1 MAIYTKQLRFLL
13 GSSLQETS
21 EPPCG
26 AFDRF
31 RKFGLGRLAIKGHLH
46 DDVILLLRPK
56 PFRVLLSCA
65 NEGFCYSNLAGIT
78 KFEYERENE
87 RILVV
92 VVKWR
97 HRANGLLGNV
107 GVLPPVSCRQLGKG
121 KYCIQNNFHCQSLIV
136 VLQVYGDM
144 CYKHNIRGCKWG
156 YPILS

>member
-1 MAIYTKQLRFLL
+1 MAIYTKQVRFLL
-13 GSSLQETS
+13 GLSLQETS

-92 VVKWR
+92 VVK
-97 HRANGLLGNV
+97 
-107 GVLPPVSCRQLGKG
+107 
-121 KYCIQNNFHCQSLIV
+121 
-136 VLQVYGDM
+136 
-144 CYKHNIRGCKWG
+144 
-156 YPILS
+156 

>member
-1 MAIYTKQLRFLL
+1 MVSIKNATLVAIYTKQLRFLL

-92 VVKWR
+92 VVK
-97 HRANGLLGNV
+97 
-107 GVLPPVSCRQLGKG
+107 
-121 KYCIQNNFHCQSLIV
+121 
-136 VLQVYGDM
+136 
-144 CYKHNIRGCKWG
+144 
-156 YPILS
+156 